1 MCVHDIFA
9 CIYTLE
15 TSVNSLILVLL
26 CLQVVSTAT
35 LCVCPVQMSSALAV
49 IVMSMYQHA
58 LSNMGLANYIL
69 HGANGTGSRRGLL
82 DANREGIFSCLGYAA
97 LYLTG
102 VQIGSLLFSK
112 K

>member
-1 MCVHDIFA
+1 
-9 CIYTLE
+9 
-15 TSVNSLILVLL
+15 
-26 CLQVVSTAT
+26 
-35 LCVCPVQMSSALAV
+35 MSSALAV
-49 IVMSMYQHA
+49 IVMSVYQHA

-69 HGANGTGSRRGLL
+69 HGADGTGSRHGLL
-82 DANREGIFSCLGYAA
+82 DANREGILSCLGYAA